1 MELKKLDRKIE
12 TKNTRQL
19 ILQQTISKGTEILAE
34 SKQQGNNTLFEKESG
49 SIGNN
54 LRRKLDSD
62 NQ

>member
-54 LRRKLDSD
+54 MRRKLDSD

>member
-62 NQ
+62 KQ

>member
-12 TKNTRQL
+12 TENTQQL

-62 NQ
+62 KQ

>member
-12 TKNTRQL
+12 TENTQQL

-34 SKQQGNNTLFEKESG
+34 SKQQGSNTLFEKESG

-62 NQ
+62 KQ